1 MVITG
6 KFIPSV
12 AAAAQ
17 TNTDKNGTGQ
27 RDDDEDG
34 GGYDDDEH
42 TYPIVLAD
50 KKKATPD

>member
-1 MVITG
+1 MTVRV

-27 RDDDEDG
+27 RGDDDEH
-34 GGYDDDEH
+34 H
-42 TYPIVLAD
+42 TYPIVVAD
-50 KKKATPD
+50 KKRGDT

>member
-34 GGYDDDEH
+34 GGYDVDDEH
-42 TYPIVLAD
+42 TYPIVVAD
-50 KKKATPD
+50 KKGDT